1 MTELHDLKPAPGSH
15 RDRKRLGRGPG
26 SGTGKTAGRGHK
38 GQKAR
43 SGASIPAG
51 FEGGQMPLQRRI
63 PKRGF
68 TPLRRL
74 VYQVVNVRAL
84 EELTGDEVTPESL
97 RAGGLIGSAR
107 KPVKVLGDG
116 ELSRAITVRVHAVS
130 AGARAKIEAA
140 GGSVVPLGTDENA

>member
-1 MTELHDLKPAPGSH
+1 MAELHELKPSKGSH

-26 SGTGKTAGRGHK
+26 SGKGKTSGRGHK

-68 TPLRRL
+68 RPLNR
-74 VYQVVNVRAL
+74 VEFQVVNVRAL
-84 EELTGDEVTPESL
+84 AELGAEVVNPEVL
-97 RAGGLIGSAR
+97 RREGLIGSLR
-107 KPVKVLGDG
+107 EPLKILGQGDI
-116 ELSRAITVRVHAVS
+116 ERAINVS
-130 AGARAKIEAA
+130 AHAFSASARAKIEGA
-140 GGSVVPLGTDENA
+140 GGTVTVLDT